1 LGSQLDGII
10 ATKQIKA
17 NLPNVRVVMLTS
29 HNNETE
35 MIAALASGADACCI
49 KGTSLEQLSVA
60 ISAAQQGATYLDPL
74 IARSISNILKLL
86 LLLIILLNFHHGS
99 WKF

>member
-1 LGSQLDGII
+1 MDGIA

-17 NLPNVRVVMLTS
+17 NLPNVRVVSLTS

-35 MIAALASGADACCI
+35 MITALASGADACCI

-60 ISAAQQGATYLDPL
+60 VSAAQQGATYLDPL
-74 IARSISNILKLL
+74 IARSVIKHIKPPTSPRNTAQLSSREL
-86 LLLIILLNFHHGS
+86 
-99 WKF
+99 